1 MLFNTVYKPLMAD
14 AFFNE
19 LTSAFTDTRSSGTA
33 PGLAVAVEIAEFDDK
48 FTLEFDLPGMAKSDL
63 TIDLNDSVLVVSGER
78 KSAYDPSATTEAHAG
93 ARDEAREESQEA
105 KSPVVKSSRRYG
117 HFQKSFKLP
126 DTVNKENIAA
136 QMNAGVLTLTLP
148 KQAKKETRIAID
160 G

>member
-78 KSAYDPSATTEAHAG
+78 KSAHDPSATT
-93 ARDEAREESQEA
+93 EAREESQEA
-105 KSPVVKSSRRYG
+105 KSPVLKSSRRYG